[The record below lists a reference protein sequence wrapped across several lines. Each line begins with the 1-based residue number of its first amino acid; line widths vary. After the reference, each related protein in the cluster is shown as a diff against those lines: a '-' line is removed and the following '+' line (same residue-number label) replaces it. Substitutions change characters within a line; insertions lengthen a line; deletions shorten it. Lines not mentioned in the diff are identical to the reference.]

1 MKKVAL
7 VLVVLL
13 VVPILLTACGSES
26 QDAAKDYIT
35 AVLEG
40 DVEEAQKYACDE
52 FKDQTVVLVETL
64 PGLGENNAVRNID
77 LKYDLGKGNNQKEVI
92 ITGSYDIVT
101 LNASG
106 NVVADSAVAYEVAAS
121 VRDKRDIDGDGD
133 ENERI
138 DTRILVEMV
147 ESDGDWCVAL
157 LERGYWAP
165 VFGGEAESAEEA
177 EDAEEVDEAETD
189 DADSSDAEQ
198 VDGAEEADDAETS
211 D

>member
-13 VVPILLTACGSES
+13 VVPVLLTACGSES
-26 QDAAKDYIT
+26 QDTAKDYIT

-64 PGLGENNAVRNID
+64 PGVGENKAVRNID
-77 LKYDLGKGNNQKEVI
+77 LKFDLGKGNNQKEVI

-101 LNASG
+101 LNVSG
-106 NVVADSAVAYEVAAS
+106 KVVADSAMSYEVAAS

-133 ENERI
+133 ENEKM
-138 DTRILVEMV
+138 DTRILAEMV

-157 LERGYWAP
+157 LERGYWSP
-165 VFGGEAESAEEA
+165 VFSGEGKTAEEA
-177 EDAEEVDEAETD
+177 GDAEPGDVG
-189 DADSSDAEQ
+189 SSDAEPA
-198 VDGAEEADDAETS
+198 DEAEAS

>member
-13 VVPILLTACGSES
+13 LVPVLLTACGSES
-26 QDAAKDYIT
+26 QDAAKDYIK

-52 FKDQTVVLVETL
+52 FKDQTVVLAETV
-64 PGLGENNAVRNID
+64 PGVGENNAVRNID

-106 NVVADSAVAYEVAAS
+106 NVVADSAVEYEVAAS
-121 VRDKRDIDGDGD
+121 VRDKRDADGDGD
-133 ENERI
+133 EDERM
-138 DTRILVEMV
+138 DTRILAEMV
-147 ESDGDWCVAL
+147 ESDGDWCVASV
-157 LERGYWAP
+157 ERGYWAP
-165 VFGGEAESAEEA
+165 VFSGE
-177 EDAEEVDEAETD
+177 DEAT
-189 DADSSDAEQ
+189 
-198 VDGAEEADDAETS
+198 EEADDAEADDASGSDAGQTDDAETS